1 MNIKN
6 DIKNKILSLTS
17 HLLSKYHLHGL
28 YDFIVYVYLNV
39 IYTDK
44 PKDKILIIERK
55 DLFVDI
61 PKLSFFDYKNVK
73 RKNEYVKFSKKG
85 GRICRSFIL
94 HSNYNKKIYAEY
106 MKEKATYGGQNHV

>member
-1 MNIKN
+1 M
-6 DIKNKILSLTS
+6 SLTS

-61 PKLSFFDYKNVK
+61 PKLSFFDNKNVK
-73 RKNEYVKFSKKG
+73 RKNEYVKFSK
-85 GRICRSFIL
+85 RA
-94 HSNYNKKIYAEY
+94 AEY
-106 MKEKATYGGQNHV
+106 AALLYYIVIIIKNYMQNI